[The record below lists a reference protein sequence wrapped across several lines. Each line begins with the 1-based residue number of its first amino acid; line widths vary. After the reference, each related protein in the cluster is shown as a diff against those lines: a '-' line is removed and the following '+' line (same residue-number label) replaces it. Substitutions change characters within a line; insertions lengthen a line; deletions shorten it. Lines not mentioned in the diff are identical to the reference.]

1 MSGEIPSTSISFSS
15 IRAAYNNINSPLDLP
30 QNFSMSDLRGIKFVQ
45 PISDVTLTTDYES
58 VYTNTGVYSFVV
70 PDGVTEV
77 SAVCVGGGGGA
88 AGTGSNRGGGGGGG
102 GGLAYGTFTVTP
114 GETLT
119 VSVGAGGSSGTSNL
133 SVGSQG
139 GASSVRRGALTLLS
153 GNGGGG
159 GTSGSSQASGGSSS
173 GSERDGGGTGGS
185 GGRYSYN
192 NAGGAGGGAAGY
204 SGNGGSGAYGNS
216 NGGGGNGS
224 GGGGGGGSTNSS
236 NCGGG
241 GGVGLY
247 SEGTSG
253 VKPSSTG
260 QPGTGGSGGTN
271 GSVGNYSSHGGVCGG
286 GGGADDDDFNSG
298 ASGNGD
304 GGKGGVRIIWSPIS
318 NSRYYPSTKTTTNS
332 IVEGS
337 GGDPVNPISSSGP
350 ISINDHLKGNT
361 VDVMQP
367 QMTISS
373 SSVDNGGSYG
383 DSSLSLKFT
392 STESTSD
399 FTINDIIVT
408 KGTLSNFNSVSDK
421 VYTVDLA
428 TTEVEDDEHQVS
440 VNQGAYTNNETT
452 IGCQNLSVTPFTFTY
467 GNGGIL
473 QDIMSLATTL
483 NSITAVTNT
492 GSAKQTDVL
501 TAINN
506 ANNNFNVFAI
516 VGRGGKAET
525 LTGRSFTG
533 RVTTAYGM
541 NFFINGSNGP
551 LGTGGNIATMTGAAN
566 ENSSLSVADGKYWM
580 AGAFYT
586 GSAFKGII
594 IWVFTGKIIN
604 GSGTIQSGTRD
615 NSQVKKIFYP
625 DHTSGRYSEIY
636 PIVIGSN
643 GTITNYS
650 VSTSTRTGWSYSNN
664 QQPGVNGYRL
674 SNRFSQDDGAWGFVM
689 NDQNDGN
696 TPGLYLSNGANGKP
710 SFGINNQNAGDTSDS
725 YLYWNFTGSTSDR
738 INSTSAVGFIF
749 SGDYNT

>member
-15 IRAAYNNINSPLDLP
+15 IRSAYNNINSPLELP
-30 QNFSMSDLRGIKFVQ
+30 QNFSMSDLRGIKFIQ
-45 PISDVTLTTDYES
+45 PLSEVTLTTDYET
-58 VYTNTGVYSFVV
+58 VYTNPSTYNFVV

-88 AGTGSNRGGGGGGG
+88 AGTGGDRGGGGGGG

-119 VSVGAGGSSGTSNL
+119 VRVGVGGLSGTSNT
-133 SVGSQG
+133 SMGSPG
-139 GASSVRRGALTLLS
+139 GESYIRRNATTLLS
-153 GNGGGG
+153 GGGGG
-159 GTSGSSQASGGSSS
+159 GGRNGSSAATGGTSS
-173 GSERDGGGTGGS
+173 GSQRDGGGTGGA
-185 GGRYSYN
+185 GGAYAYN

-204 SGNGGSGAYGNS
+204 SGNGGGGANGNGNS
-216 NGGGGNGS
+216 GGGNGS

-236 NCGGG
+236 SCGGG

-247 SEGTSG
+247 GEGASG
-253 VKPSSTG
+253 VKPSSSG
-260 QPGTGGSGGTN
+260 DPGTGGSGGTN
-271 GSVGNYSSHGGVCGG
+271 GSVGNNSSHGGVCGG
-286 GGGADDDDFNSG
+286 GGGADDDDFNSST
-298 ASGNGD
+298 SGNGD

-332 IVEGS
+332 VVEGY
-337 GGDPVNPISSSGP
+337 GGDPVDPISSSGP

-361 VDVMQP
+361 IDVMKP
-367 QMTISS
+367 QMTITS
-373 SSVDNGGSYG
+373 SSVDNGGSYS
-383 DSSLSLKFT
+383 DSSLSLTFT

-399 FTINDIIVT
+399 FTIDDIIVT

-452 IGCQNLSVTPFTFTY
+452 IGCQNLSVTPFIFTY
-467 GNGGIL
+467 GTVGIL

-506 ANNNFNVFAI
+506 ANSNFNVFAI

-525 LTGRSFTG
+525 LTGRSFIG

-541 NFFINGSNGP
+541 NFFINNGGP
-551 LGTGGNIATMTGAAN
+551 LGTGGTIARMTGAAN

-586 GSAFKGII
+586 GSEFKGII

-604 GSGTIQSGTRD
+604 GSGIIQSETRD

-625 DHTSGRYSEIY
+625 DHTSGIYSEIY

-664 QQPGVNGYRL
+664 QQSGVNGYHL
-674 SNRFSQDDGAWGFVM
+674 SNKFSLDDGAWGFVM

-696 TPGLYLSNGANGKP
+696 APGLYLSNGENGKP
-710 SFGINNQNAGDTSDS
+710 SFGINNQNAGDTTDS
-725 YLYWNFTGSTSDR
+725 YLYWNFRGSTIDR
-738 INSTSAVGFIF
+738 ITSTSAVGFIF